1 MNKIALFALVLL
13 TASAGFAQKKDKIK
27 GSRVVTTEAKEI
39 GDFENIEVG
48 DNIEVFLQKGDRAG
62 LEIEADDN
70 THDAIAINASGGT
83 LRLSTTQEV
92 TSTKKFSVKIT
103 YTDGLRMLVAKNDVQ
118 VTALTDMLLPDFT
131 FKAFG
136 NSRLYATVKAKT
148 FMLME
153 NDRARAELNITSD
166 NAALELSKSSQLKA
180 LVAAPKFKLDMYE
193 KALATIEGDATDARI
208 RLDGNTNLT
217 AKNLTAKNADITAE
231 GNANISLAVTNVAGI
246 QASGKSEID
255 LHGDQNK
262 IEIRKFADQSI
273 IRKKPLK

>member
-13 TASAGFAQKKDKIK
+13 TASAGMAQKKDKIK
-27 GSRVVTTEAKEI
+27 GSRVVTAEAKEI
-39 GDFENIEVG
+39 GDFENVEVG
-48 DNIEVFLQKGDRAG
+48 DNIEVFLEKGDRCA

-70 THDAIAINASGGT
+70 THDAIAINSSAGT
-83 LRLSTTQEV
+83 LRISTTQDV

-103 YTDGLRMLVAKNDVQ
+103 YTDGLRMFVAKNDVQ

-136 NSRLYATVKAKT
+136 NARIYATVKAKT
-148 FMLME
+148 FTLME
-153 NDRARAELNITSD
+153 NDRARAELNVTSE
-166 NAALELSKSSQLKA
+166 NAALELNKSSQLKA
-180 LVAAPKFKLDMYE
+180 LVSAMKLKLDMYE
-193 KALATIEGDATDARI
+193 KSIATMEGDAGDV
-208 RLDGNTNLT
+208 RLRMDGNTNLT

-231 GNANISLAVTNVAGI
+231 GNANLSMAVTGVAGI
-246 QASGKSEID
+246 QASGKAEID
-255 LHGDQNK
+255 LHGDQAK